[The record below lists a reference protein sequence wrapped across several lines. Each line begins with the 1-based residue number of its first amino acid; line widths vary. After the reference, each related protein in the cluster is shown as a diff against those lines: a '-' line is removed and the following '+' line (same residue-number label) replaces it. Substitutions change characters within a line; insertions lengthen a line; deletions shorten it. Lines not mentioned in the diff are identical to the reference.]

1 MPIQQCYDQDL
12 IQQVAL
18 HGLLEP
24 MARAQAEIDF
34 IRQFE
39 LPDDASDFTDQEAV
53 SSLGKD
59 LRLADDDALKKWRSA
74 HLLKEDDQA
83 FIDFACIRLKRKQV
97 INALLKGSSESLF
110 LRYKDRLDRVLY
122 SLIRVESEDQAYD
135 IYYSIDSGEIEFG
148 LAAESY
154 SCGPEAKTQGIVGP
168 VDLTTPHP
176 EVAARLRTASPRQL
190 FEPFIADNWH
200 AIIRLE
206 YRFDSELDDKTKEFL
221 GGLVLGS
228 KSRDI
233 ANQLLKFHLSGFT
246 LAE

>member
-1 MPIQQCYDQDL
+1 MIQQ
-12 IQQVAL
+12 IAL

-39 LPDDASDFTDQEAV
+39 LPDDTSDVSDQEAV

-59 LRLADDDALKKWRSA
+59 LRLTDDDALKKWRSA
-74 HLLKEDDQA
+74 HLLKEDDEA
-83 FIDFACIRLKRKQV
+83 FIDFARIRVKRKQV
-97 INALLKGSSESLF
+97 INELLKGSSESLF

-122 SLIRVESEDQAYD
+122 SLIRVESEDQAYS
-135 IYYSIDSGEIEFG
+135 IYYSIDSGEVDFG
-148 LAAESY
+148 MAAEKY

-176 EVAARLRTASPRQL
+176 EVAARLRTAQPRQI

-233 ANQLLKFHLSGFT
+233 ANQLLKFHLSGVK

>member
-1 MPIQQCYDQDL
+1 MQQCYDREL

-24 MARAQAEIDF
+24 MARSQAEIDF

-39 LPDDASDFTDQEAV
+39 LPEDVADFSDNDAV
-53 SSLGKD
+53 SALQKD
-59 LRLADDDALKKWRSA
+59 LRLSDDDAVKKWRSD
-74 HLLKEDDQA
+74 HLLKEDEEA
-83 FIDFACIRLKRKQV
+83 FVDFARIRLKRKQV
-97 INALLKGSSESLF
+97 VNTLLKGNSESLF

-122 SLIRVESEDQAYD
+122 SLIRVESEDQAHD
-135 IYYSIDSGEIEFG
+135 IYYSIDSGEAEFG
-148 LAAESY
+148 SAAEKY

-190 FEPFIADNWH
+190 FEPFTADNWY

-221 GGLVLGS
+221 GGLLLGS
-228 KSRDI
+228 KSREI

-246 LAE
+246 MAE